1 MKWLDK
7 KISHLKLNLLNKY
20 MIKRSSISHKQK
32 DKDYI
37 LELMDKAKLK
47 GKIPLNTSF
56 SSLLFDCTKE
66 YLEHILDKK

>member
-1 MKWLDK
+1 
-7 KISHLKLNLLNKY
+7 